1 MRASLG
7 LAVITIAVAALG
19 TTISARPAA
28 AFDDTLPRWAPYR
41 PHQYGWHHHCHRLFW
56 RDRCGPYRLGGY
68 FVRNPITDGCRLP
81 SPLICLANCGYSPR

>member
-7 LAVITIAVAALG
+7 LATITLALG
-19 TTISARPAA
+19 TIGAALTASPAA

-41 PHQYGWHHHCHRLFW
+41 GHSHVYHHCHRLFW

-68 FVRNPITDGCRLP
+68 FVRNPDFRRVP
-81 SPLICLANCGYSPR
+81 VFRR